1 MNEFVKI
8 TISLVPVILFL
19 IGLIVL
25 DSFKLVRLRLV
36 LLLLI
41 AGCFV
46 ALLSFFLN
54 TYLSENLIYNQRIF
68 VRYVSPLVEETAK
81 AVCVFL
87 LIRFH
92 KIGFYVDAAIYGFAV
107 GAGFAF
113 AENVYYLQA
122 LHTPNLLV
130 WLVRGL
136 GTAVMHGGTTA
147 IFTIITK
154 SGLDRVPNR
163 TFHPYFL
170 GWITAAGLHA
180 FFNHFILPPVI
191 LTLMQLIILPPVFY
205 LIYRRSE
212 FMLREWLEIGM
223 DVDVWLLEEMNAGRF
238 SDTKYGK
245 YLHSLKNKFPAT
257 IVADMLCYLRLH
269 LELAVRAKGHLLMQ
283 EAGFYPTINEEIK
296 EKITEMRY
304 LERQFGKTGK
314 LALAPLIQSS
324 AQELWQIF
332 LIKK

>member
-1 MNEFVKI
+1 MNEFIKI
-8 TISLVPVILFL
+8 IISLVPVILFL

-25 DSFKLVRLRLV
+25 DSFKLIRPRLV

-41 AGCFV
+41 AGCLA

-54 TYLSENLIYNQRIF
+54 TYLSDNLIYNHRLF
-68 VRYVSPLVEETAK
+68 VRYVSPLIEETAK
-81 AVCVFL
+81 AVCVAL

-122 LHTPNLLV
+122 LHTPNPLV

-147 IFTIITK
+147 IFTIIAK
-154 SGLDRVPNR
+154 SGLDRAPNR
-163 TFHPYFL
+163 TFRPYIW
-170 GWITAAGLHA
+170 GWIAAVGLHA

-191 LTLMQLIILPPVFY
+191 LTLMQLIILPPAFY

-238 SDTKYGK
+238 SNTKYGR
-245 YLHSLKNKFPAT
+245 YLHTLKNKFPAT
-257 IVADMLCYLRLH
+257 LVADMLCYLRLH
-269 LELAVRAKGHLLMQ
+269 LELAVRAKGLLLMR
-283 EAGFYPTINEEIK
+283 EAGFLPALDEDVK

-314 LALAPLIQSS
+314 LALAPLIRSS
-324 AQELWQIF
+324 AQELWQLY
-332 LIKK
+332 LINK

>member
-1 MNEFVKI
+1 MNEFIKI
-8 TISLVPVILFL
+8 IISLVPVILFL

-41 AGCFV
+41 AGCLA
-46 ALLSFFLN
+46 ALFSFFLN
-54 TYLSENLIYNQRIF
+54 IYLSENIISNHQLF
-68 VRYVSPLVEETAK
+68 VRYVSPVVEETAK
-81 AVCVFL
+81 AVCVAV
-87 LIRFH
+87 LIKSH

-107 GAGFAF
+107 GTSFAF
-113 AENVYYLQA
+113 VENIYYLQA

-147 IFTIITK
+147 IFAILTK
-154 SGLDRVPNR
+154 SGLDRAPNHAFR
-163 TFHPYFL
+163 QYFW
-170 GWITAAGLHA
+170 GWAVAVGLHS

-191 LTLMQLIILPPVFY
+191 LTLMQLIVLPLVFY

-238 SDTKYGK
+238 SDTKYGQ
-245 YLHSLKNKFPAT
+245 YLNTLKNKFPAT
-257 IVADMLCYLRLH
+257 IVADMFCYLRLH
-269 LELAVRAKGHLLMQ
+269 LELAMRAKGLLLMQ
-283 EAGFYPTINEEIK
+283 EAGFPPTIDEEIK

-304 LERQFGKTGK
+304 LEKQFGKTGK

-324 AQELWQIF
+324 AQELWQMY